1 MVLPPCEFIAA
12 PVELAM
18 VRATQRHGEFVAYFA
33 AQRALLGELKMVRV
47 RRAATAGQTGLGANE
62 L

>member
-1 MVLPPCEFIAA
+1 
-12 PVELAM
+12 M